1 VTTKRTSTKL
11 TVCILSPH
19 PLVLSEFERILAK
32 SQFKVIIKQLESTLA
47 PDLRTLEP
55 PKAQVY
61 VIDAHAAKPATGALL
76 ANLLERFP
84 ESRLIVVGEQHNDSN
99 SFSLLRLGVKGL
111 LTYVE
116 ARDQL
121 IRALPLVASGGF
133 WVPRQLLSG
142 FVDSILTGQGRRL
155 KTDSVT
161 NLSRREQEVLDSL
174 LENLSNKEIASKLN
188 IAERTVKFHV
198 SNLLNKF
205 GVRRRADLILLTFQ
219 RRLSQ
224 ASSLPNSALG
234 VPCLQPT
241 FAVGSG
247 NLSAPIVGSTS
258 LGGDF
263 TGEYSRYRRGGLHRQ
278 YLRGS
283 LGFAR
288 HVRHCPG

>member
-1 VTTKRTSTKL
+1 MPYSLIGLARTNAAKASVTVREQGSQRDLPLRPVSHTLTKVTTLTKANALAKVTTKRASQKL

-19 PLVLSEFERILAK
+19 PLVLSEFERILEKAP
-32 SQFKVIIKQLESTLA
+32 FKVVAQQLESVLA
-47 PDLRTLEP
+47 PDLRNLEP

-76 ANLLERFP
+76 TNILERYP
-84 ESRLIVVGEQHNDSN
+84 ESRLLVVGEQHNEPS

-111 LTYVE
+111 LTYAE

-121 IRALPLVASGGF
+121 MRALPLVANGGF

-142 FVDSILTGQGRRL
+142 FVDSILSGQGRRL
-155 KTDSVT
+155 KTDSVA

-219 RRLSQ
+219 RR
-224 ASSLPNSALG
+224 ANP
-234 VPCLQPT
+234 QP
-241 FAVGSG
+241 
-247 NLSAPIVGSTS
+247 
-258 LGGDF
+258 
-263 TGEYSRYRRGGLHRQ
+263 
-278 YLRGS
+278 
-283 LGFAR
+283 
-288 HVRHCPG
+288 